1 MLSWIAKPFIWAHHS
16 PKVNRVFA
24 LLDTFIASINK
35 NVAVVGLLAGVIIT
49 AINVF
54 CRYLTGLFPDYFHL
68 SLTWAEEMA
77 RYCFLWSAFF
87 GAAYG
92 FRKGVHISVT
102 MLLER
107 FPPKIAKACVI
118 GIHTLNSF
126 FLAFMAYAG
135 AMVCYDNY
143 LLGYMSE
150 ALHNV
155 PLWIFLLCLPLAFFG
170 ATYRSIEKIYE
181 VSWTEA
187 NKVVKNAEVEMI
199 HDSVIKD

>member
-1 MLSWIAKPFIWAHHS
+1 MLSWIAKPFVWAHHS
-16 PKVNRVFA
+16 SQVHRIFA
-24 LLDTFIASINK
+24 ILDTIIASINK
-35 NVAVVGLLAGVIIT
+35 NIAVVGLLVGVLIT

-54 CRYLTGLFPDYFHL
+54 CRYLTGLFPEFFHL
-68 SLTWAEEMA
+68 SLTWAEEIA
-77 RYCFLWSAFF
+77 RYCFLWSALF

-107 FPPKIAKACVI
+107 FPPKLAKACMI
-118 GIHTLNSF
+118 GIHTLNSL
-126 FLAFMAYAG
+126 FLAFMTYAG

-143 LLGYMSE
+143 RIGYMSE

-155 PLWIFLLCLPLAFFG
+155 PLWSFQLCLPLAFFG

-181 VSWTEA
+181 VSWTQA
-187 NKVVKNAEVEMI
+187 DKVVKNAESEMI

>member
-16 PKVNRVFA
+16 SKVNRVFA

-68 SLTWAEEMA
+68 SLTWAEEIA
-77 RYCFLWSAFF
+77 RYCFLWSALF

-107 FPPKIAKACVI
+107 FPPKLAKACMI
-118 GIHTLNSF
+118 GIHTLNSL
-126 FLAFMAYAG
+126 FLAFMTYAG
-135 AMVCYDNY
+135 AMVCYGNY
-143 LLGYMSE
+143 RIGYMSE

-170 ATYRSIEKIYE
+170 ATYRSVEKIYE
-181 VSWTEA
+181 VSWTQA
-187 NKVVKNAEVEMI
+187 DKVVKNAESEMI

>member
-1 MLSWIAKPFIWAHHS
+1 MLSWIAKPFIWAHHN
-16 PKVNRVFA
+16 PKVNRVAA

-35 NVAVVGLLAGVIIT
+35 NIAVIGLLAGVVIT

-54 CRYLTGLFPDYFHL
+54 FRYLTALFPDYFHL

-92 FRKGVHISVT
+92 FKKGVHISVT

-107 FPPKIAKACVI
+107 FPTKIAKACVI

-126 FLAFMAYAG
+126 FLAFMTYAG
-135 AMVCYDNY
+135 VMVCRDNY
-143 LLGYMSE
+143 QLGYMSE
-150 ALHNV
+150 AFHNM

-170 ATYRSIEKIYE
+170 ATYRSVEKIYE

-187 NKVVKNAEVEMI
+187 NKVIKNAEVEMI

>member
-1 MLSWIAKPFIWAHHS
+1 MFSWIAKPFVWAHHN
-16 PKVNRVFA
+16 PQVLRIFA
-24 LLDTFIASINK
+24 TLDKIIAAINK
-35 NVAVVGLLAGVIIT
+35 NIAVVGLVVGVIIT

-54 CRYLTGLFPDYFHL
+54 CRYLTGLFPDYIHL
-68 SLTWAEEMA
+68 SLTWAEEVA

-87 GAAYG
+87 GSAYG
-92 FRKGVHISVT
+92 FRKGIHISVT

-107 FPPKIAKACVI
+107 FPPKLAKAFVI
-118 GIHTLNSF
+118 FIHTLNSI
-126 FLAFMAYAG
+126 FLAFMTYAG

-187 NKVVKNAEVEMI
+187 SKVVKNAESEMI
-199 HDSVIKD
+199 HDSVIKN